1 MIILLSR
8 IIKYGFQNLWRNGLV
23 SSATIAI
30 MFLTLSLSVSLLIFG
45 AGANISLNSIQEKI
59 DVSVYFNLDADEAQ
73 ILMIKESLEELEEIK
88 SVEYISRDL
97 ALEKFKERHKDDE
110 EILQSLEELG
120 ENPLFASLNIKAKD
134 ADDYSDIALFL
145 EGDEIPQDI
154 IDKVNY
160 SENRIIIERLS
171 NIVKTIKGG
180 GILLIIILSIIAF
193 MVTFNTIRL
202 AIFSNRESIEIM
214 RLVGAPSSLIRGPY
228 IIEGIVYGFIA
239 TIITTIVFI
248 PLVYLISPHIEIL
261 IPEFS
266 MLSYFWSNFLLIFGF
281 QILIGV
287 ALGVISSL
295 IAIRKY
301 LRI

>member
-8 IIKYGFQNLWRNGLV
+8 ILKYGFQNFWRNGLV

-30 MFLTLSLSVSLLIFG
+30 MVLTLSLSVSLLIFG
-45 AGANISLNSIQEKI
+45 SAANTSLNSIQEKI
-59 DVSVYFNLDADEAQ
+59 DISVYFNAEADEAQ
-73 ILMIKESLEELEEIK
+73 ILMIKETLEELEEIK

-120 ENPLFASLNIKAKD
+120 DNPLFASLNIKAKD
-134 ADDYSDIALFL
+134 ADDYADIAMFL
-145 EGDEIPQDI
+145 ESDEVPQEI

-171 NIVKTIKGG
+171 KIVRTMKGG
-180 GILLIIILSIIAF
+180 GIFLIIILAVIAF
-193 MVTFNTIRL
+193 VVAFNTIKL
-202 AIFSNRESIEIM
+202 AIFSNRETIEIM
-214 RLVGAPSSLIRGPY
+214 RLVGAPNSLIRGPY
-228 IIEGIVYGFIA
+228 VVEGIIHGIIA
-239 TIITTIVFI
+239 TIITTIMFI
-248 PLVYLISPHIEIL
+248 PIVHIISPHIDVL

-266 MLSYFWSNFLLIFGF
+266 VLSYFWSNFFLIIGV
-281 QILIGV
+281 QVLIGI
-287 ALGVISSL
+287 ALGIISSL
-295 IAIRKY
+295 LAIRKY